1 MTSYHCYMKI
11 HGQCHFLSID
21 FSNPLLRKHI
31 NSTRSQYCC
40 TVSYIKNNNINP
52 LILTLPLARYAT
64 FPTFLGIPGLRD
76 PVDSTEPADIW
87 RRRRPFLG
95 DTESVCDERLRL
107 CRDWDGR
114 TSSEDFRDD
123 DEAEEALEN

>member
-1 MTSYHCYMKI
+1 M
-11 HGQCHFLSID
+11 QHFRP
-21 FSNPLLRKHI
+21 F
-31 NSTRSQYCC
+31 
-40 TVSYIKNNNINP
+40 
-52 LILTLPLARYAT
+52 LAFRGS
-64 FPTFLGIPGLRD
+64 GIPWTVRSLQTSGEDDDLQ
-76 PVDSTEPADIW
+76 ENKNGENKEKLIGKIN
-87 RRRRPFLG
+87 RPFLG